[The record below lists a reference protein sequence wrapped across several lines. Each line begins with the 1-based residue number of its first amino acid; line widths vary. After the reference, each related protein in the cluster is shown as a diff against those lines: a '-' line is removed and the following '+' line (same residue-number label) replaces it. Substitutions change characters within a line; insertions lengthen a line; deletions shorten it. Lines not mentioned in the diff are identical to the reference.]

1 MPGLRQ
7 FAFPSNPFAIVILL
21 GTVAAAVWALS
32 PARTQG
38 GLHATRSS
46 ISTPAGTVPVYVVRV
61 SLADGRYRVAP
72 AVAGQPLSLLNTSA
86 AIDGATADPVSG
98 VPAGR
103 LVIGGRQLV
112 AGDPQQPALGLAEG
126 RAAIG
131 TGLTGW
137 PDLIAGG
144 PLLVRT
150 GRATSGIGL
159 GDLAVR
165 EPRVAVALSG
175 GELWLVGAGGRGLT
189 VPELQRTLVS
199 MGARSAIAFAG
210 GESADLV
217 VGGRPLLGHV
227 ELTPADAVTVL
238 SR

>member
-72 AVAGQPLSLLNTSA
+72 G
-86 AIDGATADPVSG
+86 
-98 VPAGR
+98 
-103 LVIGGRQLV
+103 
-112 AGDPQQPALGLAEG
+112 
-126 RAAIG
+126 
-131 TGLTGW
+131 
-137 PDLIAGG
+137 
-144 PLLVRT
+144 
-150 GRATSGIGL
+150 
-159 GDLAVR
+159 
-165 EPRVAVALSG
+165 VAVALSG

>member
-21 GTVAAAVWALS
+21 GTVAAAMWALS
-32 PARTQG
+32 PAHGPG
-38 GLHATRSS
+38 GLHANRSTV
-46 ISTPAGTVPVYVVRV
+46 STPAGKVPVYVVQV
-61 SLADGRYRVAP
+61 SLADGSHRIAP
-72 AVAGQPLSLLNTSA
+72 AVAGQPLSLMHTAA
-86 AIDGATADPVSG
+86 AITGTANPVSG

-112 AGDPQQPALGLAEG
+112 GGDPQQPALGLADG
-126 RAAIG
+126 RAAVG
-131 TGLTGW
+131 SGLTGW
-137 PDLIAGG
+137 PNLVGGG
-144 PLLVRT
+144 PLLVRN
-150 GRATSGIGL
+150 GRATSGTSL
-159 GDLAVR
+159 GDTAVR

-189 VPELQRTLVS
+189 LPEVQRVLVS
-199 MGARSAIAFAG
+199 MGAKSAIAFAS
-210 GESADLV
+210 GETADMV

-227 ELTPADAVTVL
+227 ELTAPDAVAVL